1 MWQAGNSCRV
11 LVGLFCCKFTVASL
25 VYRYL
30 GNSPPW
36 GNPPCLIV
44 AVQLLRPLPRYAQP
58 LPRYAQPAGLDP
70 LRLGPDYLTDLAF
83 ISLFAASRSSVPK
96 LRLWVRL
103 PMAPFSCG
111 ACSQASLNRP
121 LGKCTGI
128 FYTSGLISATPP
140 ASAVPGTSNLVHS
153 GERLGR

>member
-11 LVGLFCCKFTVASL
+11 LVGLFCCKFTVTWL

-30 GNSPPW
+30 GNPPPW

-44 AVQLLRPLPRYAQP
+44 AVQLAWPLPRYAQP

-121 LGKCTGI
+121 LGKCTVI
-128 FYTSGLISATPP
+128 FYTSGLIPATPL